1 MAPGQRTD
9 PSSSAHIKM
18 GSIGSQK
25 KVEPEPLAIPSVESG
40 LLAFS
45 FPSVIPGANHVLF
58 SMTTTE
64 TEVYDQSSI
73 AILDL
78 ETGEYRVLLEGGFAP
93 QYAPSGHLVFARS
106 GGSLRAAFLTVPRQN
121 SCCLEIKDLRSFSHR
136 LSSGFSPVLGVHIGH
151 HAPATVIAAS
161 GCAFDLGLP
170 SGAR

>member
-1 MAPGQRTD
+1 
-9 PSSSAHIKM
+9 M

-106 GGSLRAAFLTVPRQN
+106 GGVSSR
-121 SCCLEIKDLRSFSHR
+121 CLFNCP
-136 LSSGFSPVLGVHIGH
+136 SSKLVL
-151 HAPATVIAAS
+151 P
-161 GCAFDLGLP
+161 
-170 SGAR
+170 